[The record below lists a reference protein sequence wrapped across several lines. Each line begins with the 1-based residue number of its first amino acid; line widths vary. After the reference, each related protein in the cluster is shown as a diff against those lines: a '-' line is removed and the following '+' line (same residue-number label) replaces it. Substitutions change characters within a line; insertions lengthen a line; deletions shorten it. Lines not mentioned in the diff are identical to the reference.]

1 MLTLKALI
9 LSDAHVPDRAR
20 SIPRRVREIIEE
32 KRPYDVV
39 IYAGD
44 LTGDEV
50 LSWLDTLGRIIVVRG
65 NMDYLPLPE
74 KRVVDIGAFK
84 VLVIHGHQVWPRG
97 NLDMLN
103 EIAMREGAEVI
114 IHGHTHYPIIT
125 EKGGIIHLNPGSV
138 TGAWGGG
145 GGSMVPSFIIAEF
158 GNTIEGVLYE
168 IKGKVRTKAFQFQ
181 KA

>member
-1 MLTLKALI
+1 MKVLI
-9 LSDAHVPDRAR
+9 LSDAHVPDRVP
-20 SIPRRVREIIEE
+20 SIPKKVKEMIERE
-32 KRPYDVV
+32 KPYDLV

-50 LSWLDTLGRIIVVRG
+50 LSWIDTLGPIVVVRG

-74 KRVVDIGAFK
+74 ERVVEVGDFK

-103 EIAMREGAEVI
+103 EIARERGADVI
-114 IHGHTHYPIIT
+114 VHGHTHYPIIT
-125 EKGGIIHLNPGSV
+125 QKDGIIHLNPGSV

-145 GGSMVPSFIIAEF
+145 GGSMTPSFIVAEID
-158 GNTIEGVLYE
+158 NSIRGVLYE
-168 IKGKVRTKAFQFQ
+168 VKGKVRVTPFEFRKA
-181 KA
+181 

>member
-1 MLTLKALI
+1 MLI
-9 LSDAHVPDRAR
+9 LSDAHVPDRVS
-20 SIPRRVREIIEE
+20 SIPRRVKERIEGG
-32 KRPYDVV
+32 KPYDLV

-50 LSWLDTLGRIIVVRG
+50 LSWLDTLGSIVVVKG

-74 KRVVDIGAFK
+74 KKLIDVGEFK
-84 VLVIHGHQVWPRG
+84 ALVIHGHQVWPRG
-97 NLDMLN
+97 NLEMLN
-103 EIAMREGAEVI
+103 EIAKESGAEVV

-125 EKGGIIHLNPGSV
+125 RKDGIIHLNPGSV

-145 GGSMVPSFIIAEF
+145 GGTMTPSFIVAEF
-158 GNTIEGVLYE
+158 DDKIVGKLYE
-168 IKGKVRTKAFQFQ
+168 VKGRVKITPFEFQ